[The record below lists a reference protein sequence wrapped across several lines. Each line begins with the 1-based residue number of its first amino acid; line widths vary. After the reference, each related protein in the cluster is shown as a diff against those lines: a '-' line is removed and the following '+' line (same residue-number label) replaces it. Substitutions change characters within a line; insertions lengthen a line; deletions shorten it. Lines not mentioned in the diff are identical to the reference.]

1 MLKEVILTKKR
12 MRNMESGTLKSVF
25 RFFGFLEGGSLL
37 LLLGIAMPLKYL
49 AGKPEVV
56 TVIGSIHG
64 FLFTVY
70 VITLI
75 LMTIKTKWPIKWPVI
90 GLIVAFIPFGTF
102 VYDHYYIRSKYY

>member
-1 MLKEVILTKKR
+1 MNNLQ
-12 MRNMESGTLKSVF
+12 TLKSVF

-37 LLLGIAMPLKYL
+37 LLMGIAMPLKYL

-56 TVIGSIHG
+56 TVVGSIHG
-64 FLFTVY
+64 FLFTIY

-75 LMTIKTKWPIKWPVI
+75 LITIKVKWPLKWPII
-90 GLIVAFIPFGTF
+90 GFIVAFIPFGTF

>member
-1 MLKEVILTKKR
+1 
-12 MRNMESGTLKSVF
+12 MESSTLKSVF

-37 LLLGIAMPLKYL
+37 LLLGIAMPLKYS

-56 TVIGSIHG
+56 TIIGSIHG

-75 LMTIKTKWPIKWPVI
+75 LITIRTKWPMKWPVI

>member
-1 MLKEVILTKKR
+1 M
-12 MRNMESGTLKSVF
+12 NNQTLKSIF

-37 LLLGIAMPLKYL
+37 LLMGIAMPLKYM

-56 TVIGSIHG
+56 TVVGAIHG
-64 FLFTVY
+64 FLFTIY

-75 LMTIKTKWPIKWPVI
+75 LMTIKVKWNWKWPVM

-102 VYDHYYIRSKYY
+102 IYDHYFVRSKYY

>member
-1 MLKEVILTKKR
+1 M
-12 MRNMESGTLKSVF
+12 NNQTLKSVF

-37 LLLGIAMPLKYL
+37 LLLGIAMPLKYF

-56 TVIGSIHG
+56 TVIGSVHG

-75 LMTIKTKWPIKWPVI
+75 MVTLKVKWPIKWPAL
-90 GLIVAFIPFGTF
+90 GLLVAFIPFGTF
-102 VYDHYYIRSKYY
+102 IYDHYFVRSKYY

>member
-1 MLKEVILTKKR
+1 
-12 MRNMESGTLKSVF
+12 MENSTLKSVF

-37 LLLGIAMPLKYL
+37 LLLFIAMPLKYF

-56 TVIGSIHG
+56 TVVGAIHG

-70 VITLI
+70 IITLI
-75 LMTIKTKWPIKWPVI
+75 LLTIKTKWPVKWPAI
-90 GLIVAFIPFGTF
+90 GFLVAFIPFGTF

>member
-1 MLKEVILTKKR
+1 M
-12 MRNMESGTLKSVF
+12 NNQTLKSVF

-37 LLLGIAMPLKYL
+37 LLLGIAMPLKYM

-64 FLFTVY
+64 FLFTLY

-75 LMTIKTKWPIKWPVI
+75 LMTLKVKWTWKWPVL

-102 VYDHYYIRSKYY
+102 IYDHYFVRSKYY